1 MKTDIILSGVGGQG
15 ILSIA
20 AAIGEAA
27 LKEGLYMKQAE
38 VHGMSQAIG
47 EAALKEG
54 LYMKQAEVHGMS
66 QRGGDVQSNLRLS
79 DQPIASDL
87 IPLGH
92 ADLIIS
98 LEPMESL
105 RYLPYLNKEGWLVTN
120 SQPFV
125 NIPNYPEIEKV
136 NAELDKLPHKVV
148 LDVEAIA
155 KEAGSVRAANIVM
168 LGAATPFLGLE
179 YEKIE
184 EGVRS
189 IFARKGEEIVAMNLK
204 ALKAGYEI
212 AQSKQA

>member
-20 AAIGEAA
+20 A
-27 LKEGLYMKQAE
+27 
-38 VHGMSQAIG
+38 AIG

-120 SQPFV
+120 SQPFI

-212 AQSKQA
+212 AQHNRK